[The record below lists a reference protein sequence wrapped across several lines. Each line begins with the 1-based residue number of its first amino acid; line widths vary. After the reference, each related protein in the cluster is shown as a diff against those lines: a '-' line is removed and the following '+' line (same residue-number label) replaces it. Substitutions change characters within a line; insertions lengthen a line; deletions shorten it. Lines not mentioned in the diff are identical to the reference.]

1 VLQGA
6 AQEGKVE
13 WVWGWVMWGWAVQS
27 VFACALECM
36 QEQLWISLRWCPE
49 LPKVVDDYATVTVT
63 DCHL

>member
-1 VLQGA
+1 M
-6 AQEGKVE
+6 E